1 MAPLDASI
9 LFYRGI
15 AMPHARYWQ
24 IVLKKSEATRE
35 EMPTVEQHSATRAFL
50 ESGFLIT
57 SVAK

>member
-24 IVLKKSEATRE
+24 IVLKKSEA
-35 EMPTVEQHSATRAFL
+35 SADSRTAFRNEGFL